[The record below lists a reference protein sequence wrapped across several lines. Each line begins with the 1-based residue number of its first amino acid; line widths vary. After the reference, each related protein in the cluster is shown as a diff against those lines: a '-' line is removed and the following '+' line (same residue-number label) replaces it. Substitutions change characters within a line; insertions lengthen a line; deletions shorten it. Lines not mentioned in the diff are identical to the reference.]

1 MSRLLPNL
9 RAPIIAA
16 PMFLVSGP
24 ELVVASCKA
33 GVVGSFPV
41 ANCRTSEELDGWL
54 SEINAALGPDDAPWA
69 VNLVVHRLNRRLPE
83 DLALIVR
90 YRPAL
95 VITSLGSPAEVIEAV
110 HAYGGQVFA
119 DVSTVEHARKA
130 AAAGVDGLVLIA
142 AGAGGHTGSITG
154 FAFVPE
160 VRAFWDGPLVLGG
173 GLSTPAAVDAALT
186 LGADYAY
193 VGTPFIATDESMAK
207 DGYKAMLV
215 EAGIRDLI
223 VTDAFTGIPNCML
236 RPSIVAAGLDPDAI
250 PASERSRIDFDDPHK
265 GAKAWRDIWSA
276 GQGVGA
282 VQSVRPVRQVVD
294 DLVEGLERRRAA
306 PRADAA

>member
-1 MSRLLPNL
+1 MTRPIPNL
-9 RAPIIAA
+9 RLPVIAA

-24 ELVVASCKA
+24 ELVIAACKA

-41 ANCRTSEELDGWL
+41 ANCRTSEDLDRWL
-54 SEINAALGPDDAPWA
+54 TQIADALKPGDAPWA
-69 VNLVVHRLNRRLPE
+69 VNLVVHRLNRRLAA

-90 YRPAL
+90 YKPPL
-95 VITSLGSPAEVIEAV
+95 VITALGSPAEVIEAV

-130 AAAGVDGLVLIA
+130 TASGVDGLVLIA

-154 FAFVPE
+154 FAFVPA
-160 VRAFWDGPLVLGG
+160 VREFWTGPLVLGG
-173 GLSTPAAVDAALT
+173 GLSTGAAIDAALT

-193 VGTPFIATDESMAK
+193 VGTPFIATEESLAK
-207 DGYKAMLV
+207 DAYKAMLV
-215 EAGIRDLI
+215 EAEICDLI

-236 RPSIVAAGLDPDAI
+236 RPSIAAAGIDPDAI

-282 VQSVRPVRQVVD
+282 VRTVRPVRQVVD
-294 DLVEGLERRRAA
+294 DLIDSLNTHRMRRAA
-306 PRADAA
+306 A

>member
-1 MSRLLPNL
+1 MTGPLPNL
-9 RAPIIAA
+9 RLPVIAA

-24 ELVVASCKA
+24 ELVIAACRA

-41 ANCRTSEELDGWL
+41 ANCRTPEDLDRWL
-54 SEINAALGPDDAPWA
+54 AQITGALDPQDAPWA
-69 VNLVVHRLNRRLPE
+69 VNLVVHRLNRRLAD

-90 YRPAL
+90 YRPPL
-95 VITSLGSPAEVIEAV
+95 VITALGSPAEVIEAV

-130 AAAGVDGLVLIA
+130 AASGVDGLVLIA

-154 FAFVPE
+154 FAFVPA
-160 VRAFWDGPLVLGG
+160 VREFWTGPLVLGG
-173 GLSTPAAVDAALT
+173 GLSTGAAIDAALT

-193 VGTPFIATDESMAK
+193 VGTPFIATEESLAK
-207 DGYKAMLV
+207 DAYKAMLV
-215 EAGIRDLI
+215 EAEIRDLI

-236 RPSIVAAGLDPDAI
+236 RPSIVAAGIDPDAI
-250 PASERSRIDFDDPHK
+250 PPSERSRIDFDDPHK

-282 VQSVRPVRQVVD
+282 VRTIRPARQVVE
-294 DLVEGLERRRAA
+294 DLIDSLHAHRTRRAA
-306 PRADAA
+306 A

>member
-1 MSRLLPNL
+1 MTGPLPNL
-9 RAPIIAA
+9 RLPVIAA

-24 ELVVASCKA
+24 ELVIAACRA

-41 ANCRTSEELDGWL
+41 ANCRTPEDLDRWL
-54 SEINAALGPDDAPWA
+54 SQITGALDPQDAPWA
-69 VNLVVHRLNRRLPE
+69 VNLVVHRLNRRLAD

-90 YRPAL
+90 YKPPL
-95 VITSLGSPAEVIEAV
+95 VITALGSPTEVIEAV

-130 AAAGVDGLVLIA
+130 AASGVDGLVLIA

-154 FAFVPE
+154 FAFVPA
-160 VRAFWDGPLVLGG
+160 VREFWTGPLVLGG
-173 GLSTPAAVDAALT
+173 GLSTGAAIDAALT

-193 VGTPFIATDESMAK
+193 VGTPFIATEESLAK
-207 DGYKAMLV
+207 DAYKAMLV
-215 EAGIRDLI
+215 EAEIRDLI

-236 RPSIVAAGLDPDAI
+236 RPSIVAAGIDPDAI
-250 PASERSRIDFDDPHK
+250 PPSERSRINFDDPHK

-282 VQSVRPVRQVVD
+282 VRTVRSARQVVE
-294 DLVEGLERRRAA
+294 DLIDSLHAHRTRRAA
-306 PRADAA
+306 A

>member
-1 MSRLLPNL
+1 MTGPLPNL
-9 RAPIIAA
+9 RLPVIAA

-24 ELVVASCKA
+24 ELVIAACRA

-41 ANCRTSEELDGWL
+41 ANCRTPEDLDRWL
-54 SEINAALGPDDAPWA
+54 AQITGALDPQDAPWA
-69 VNLVVHRLNRRLPE
+69 VNLVVHRLNRRLAD

-90 YRPAL
+90 YRPPL
-95 VITSLGSPAEVIEAV
+95 VITALGSPAEVIEAV

-130 AAAGVDGLVLIA
+130 AASGVDGLVLIA

-154 FAFVPE
+154 FAFVPA
-160 VRAFWDGPLVLGG
+160 VREFWHGPLVLGG
-173 GLSTPAAVDAALT
+173 GLSTGAAIDAALT

-193 VGTPFIATDESMAK
+193 VGTPFIATRESLAK
-207 DGYKAMLV
+207 DAYKAMLV
-215 EAGIRDLI
+215 EAEIRDLI

-236 RPSIVAAGLDPDAI
+236 RPSIVAAGIDPDAI
-250 PASERSRIDFDDPHK
+250 PPSERSRIDFDDPHK

-282 VQSVRPVRQVVD
+282 VRTIRPARQVVE
-294 DLVEGLERRRAA
+294 DLIDSLHAHRTRRAA
-306 PRADAA
+306 A